1 MSAHP
6 AKSYLSMYLSVLG
19 CLIFTAC
26 MLYLPPTFAQSALSS
41 KNNFEQLPQADFSG
55 GHCSRPLIMAH
66 SGDYAPYQYQ
76 GANGELIGLDVEL
89 ARLFVETMGCQLEVV
104 LLPPKRGQKMLAEG
118 RIDMMAAASVT
129 EARKKFSRFSLP
141 YRAETSV
148 MFVRK
153 ENAPFMASMSLL
165 ELVRSGMSFTTGL
178 GGWYGEPWEDIKPY
192 LDEGQ
197 LSLTNSTLGQ
207 VNMVLMSRADVAVV
221 DRYVGFYHAK
231 TLGRA
236 DGLAEHPQVL
246 SDAPA
251 HFMLS
256 KVAVSEALLKR
267 FNDVIQAKKP
277 SSDYSAILKKYLPE

>member
-1 MSAHP
+1 MTNKRSRAFRLYASMLLVFALAWTRPLFASESAE
-6 AKSYLSMYLSVLG
+6 
-19 CLIFTAC
+19 
-26 MLYLPPTFAQSALSS
+26 
-41 KNNFEQLPQADFSG
+41 EQLPLLEYQHG
-55 GHCSRPLIMAH
+55 KCSRPIVMAH

-76 GANGELIGLDVEL
+76 GRIGELIGLDVDL
-89 ARLFVETMGCQLEVV
+89 GKLFAGVMNCQLSLI
-104 LLPPKRGQKMLAEG
+104 LLPPKRAQKMLAEG

-148 MFVRK
+148 MFTRK
-153 ENAPFMASMSLL
+153 ESAPFMASMSLL

-192 LDEGQ
+192 LNEGQ

-207 VNMVLMSRADVAVV
+207 INMVLMSRADVAVV

-236 DGLAEHPQVL
+236 NGLAEHPQIL
-246 SDAPA
+246 SDDPA

-256 KVAVSEALLKR
+256 KISVSEGFLKY
-267 FNDVIQAKKP
+267 FNDAIRAKKT
-277 SSDYSAILKKYLPE
+277 SSDYSDILKKYLPE

>member
-1 MSAHP
+1 MFTHP
-6 AKSYLSMYLSVLG
+6 SNSVLSVLTG
-19 CLIFTAC
+19 LFFTAGV
-26 MLYLPPTFAQSALSS
+26 LYSQSVYAERALNS
-41 KNNFEQLPQADFSG
+41 KPVFELLPQAQFSG
-55 GHCSRPLIMAH
+55 DTCSRPLIMAH

-76 GANGELIGLDVEL
+76 GPKGELIGLDVEL
-89 ARLFVETMGCQLEVV
+89 AGLFAETIGCQLEVV
-104 LLPPKRGQKMLAEG
+104 LLPPKRAQKMLAEG
-118 RIDMMAAASVT
+118 RIDLMAAASVT

-148 MFVRK
+148 MFIRK

-178 GGWYGEPWEDIKPY
+178 GGWYGQPWEDIKPY

-231 TLGRA
+231 TLGRP

-251 HFMLS
+251 HFMMS

-267 FNDVIQAKKP
+267 FNAAIRAKKP
-277 SSDYSAILKKYLPE
+277 SSDYSDILKKYLPQ